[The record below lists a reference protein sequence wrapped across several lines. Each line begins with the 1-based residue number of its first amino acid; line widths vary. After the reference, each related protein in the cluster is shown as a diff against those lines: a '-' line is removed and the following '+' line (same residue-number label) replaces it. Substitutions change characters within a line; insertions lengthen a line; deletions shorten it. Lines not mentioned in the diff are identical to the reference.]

1 MRTVRSA
8 LVAVAALLA
17 VSLLSG
23 SFAPAFASGH
33 RVSTDT
39 LTVKVTYNSGVVWGS
54 VVVKYKSGHS
64 MKKLGYCGAA
74 KCVMHAPHMAKLTFY
89 ETPKFPTTWPFT
101 KWNVANGKTKPYT
114 SKHSSISLV
123 ISGGKATVDAN
134 YYPKA

>member
-1 MRTVRSA
+1 MRTVRSV

-17 VSLLSG
+17 VSLLAG
-23 SFAPAFASGH
+23 SFTPAFASSQKT
-33 RVSTDT
+33 STDT

-64 MKKLGYCGAA
+64 WKKLGYCAAA
-74 KCVMHAPHMAKLTFY
+74 KCTMHAPHGATLKFY

-114 SKHSSISLV
+114 SKHTSISFV
-123 ISGGKATVDAN
+123 ISGGKATVAAN